1 LLDLGLGSIGFW
13 QNLRMSNRLDR
24 FNTLPP
30 KPLHSK
36 KVRAFLAC
44 GIEFNI
50 SEIVGGTGLTKTQV
64 LCALDPMVR
73 TGEVN
78 KGKNTMR
85 FWLNTLKGDDDFA
98 RLKLTAEDSL
108 ESPKLP

>member
-1 LLDLGLGSIGFW
+1 
-13 QNLRMSNRLDR
+13 MSNRLDR

-44 GIEFNI
+44 GTEFNV
-50 SEIVGGTGLTKTQV
+50 SEIVGGTGLTRTQV

-73 TGEVN
+73 TGEVH
-78 KGKNTMR
+78 KGKKTLR
-85 FWLNTLKGDDDFA
+85 FWLNIPTAEDDFA
-98 RLKLTAEDSL
+98 ELKVTVEDPSG
-108 ESPKLP
+108 SPKLPQQ